1 MAATKLDGAGVAK
14 LKTIEDALLLLQR
27 VHGLV
32 EQFALAQ
39 KRGQQTTMYG
49 MQIKRAATPL
59 VGLLKPQ
66 FGIISD
72 QVAALNL
79 VATRGGNEVAR
90 IRALREAVATTRT
103 ALEIAAGKV
112 KEQHTVVEEEGQREE
127 GGE

>member
-1 MAATKLDGAGVAK
+1 MAGTKLDGAGVAK